1 MYKIKPY
8 TFERALD
15 LGVRVKPSKNPKYKI
30 DVFDW
35 NKEFITS
42 KQEKVY
48 SNAEYIYGDT
58 DSVFFHFHLEDEK
71 KQKIIGKKALEIS
84 IEIAQEACHLVSK
97 FLKKP
102 HDFEYEKTFMP
113 FCLLSKKR
121 YVGILYELDPNK
133 GKRKEMG
140 IVLKRRDN
148 APIVKDIYGGLID
161 ILMKEQDILKAVGF
175 LKECLTKLISQ
186 EYSKEKL
193 IISKSLNSFYK
204 NPQQIAHK
212 VLADR
217 ITSRDPGNKPNPGD
231 RIPFIYIIHKNKN
244 ALQGE
249 RIETP
254 TYIQE
259 NNLKIDYS
267 FYITNQ
273 IMKPV
278 LQLFSLVLEDIWK
291 SQNKL
296 IKINKFKK
304 EVELI
309 KSKHEEKKWNDKI
322 EQLKNKEVQL
332 LLFDSFLRTTNNLKN
347 GNQSIVEFFQKNIKN

>member
-1 MYKIKPY
+1 
-8 TFERALD
+8 L
-15 LGVRVKPSKNPKYKI
+15 N
-30 DVFDW
+30 
-35 NKEFITS
+35 
-42 KQEKVY
+42 Q
-48 SNAEYIYGDT
+48 
-58 DSVFFHFHLEDEK
+58 
-71 KQKIIGKKALEIS
+71 
-84 IEIAQEACHLVSK
+84 
-97 FLKKP
+97 
-102 HDFEYEKTFMP
+102 
-113 FCLLSKKR
+113 
-121 YVGILYELDPNK
+121 K

-161 ILMKEQDILKAVGF
+161 ILMKEQNILKAIEF

-186 EYSKEKL
+186 EYPKEKL

-217 ITSRDPGNKPNPGD
+217 ITSRDPGNKPNSGD
-231 RIPFIYIIHKNKN
+231 RIPFIYIVSKNKN
-244 ALQGE
+244 SLQGE

-254 TYIQE
+254 SFIDE
-259 NNLKIDYS
+259 NKLKIDYS

-278 LQLFSLVLEDIWK
+278 LQLFSLVIEDIWR

-304 EVELI
+304 EVESI
-309 KSKHEEKKWNDKI
+309 KTKYEEKKWNEKI
-322 EQLKNKEVQL
+322 EQLKNKEVQA
-332 LLFDSFLRTTNNLKN
+332 LLFDHFLRVTNNAKE
-347 GNQSIVEFFQKNIKN
+347 GNKSIADFFTQN